1 MKNPSGRT
9 KQALVGIPTE
19 PVGSIPRSAEL
30 LDALVAHA
38 QGEMTSKALELL
50 FDKAVRDTTKEFEAT
65 GSPVIS
71 DGEQTKSSFATYP
84 LEGLD
89 NLATDGIIISFADG
103 HTRQL
108 PRLTKGPFRY
118 AAYAGSYLA
127 RAKKFATRSVK
138 QAVISASAMSLLYP
152 EEGLP
157 DYPREKFLAD
167 LIQEAVA
174 DIRSCFDNGAY
185 QVQIDFTE
193 GRLAVKLDPS
203 KQLLQ
208 QFIDLNN
215 QVLSHFTEEERQRI
229 GFHTCPGGDHDS
241 THSADVD
248 YGELLP
254 LLLMLNSGNFYVQM
268 ASEEDPEKSLQII
281 ADNLRPNQRIYVGVI
296 DVTNEEV
303 ESAEAV
309 RDRVLLAAK
318 YIPLAQL
325 GTTDDC
331 GFSPFSDDV
340 ATSRATA
347 FAKIT
352 ARIHGTK
359 LAYAQLKE
367 AVCCHE
373 PN

>member
-1 MKNPSGRT
+1 M
-9 KQALVGIPTE
+9 L
-19 PVGSIPRSAEL
+19 
-30 LDALVAHA
+30 AHA
-38 QGEMTSKALELL
+38 QGEMTSKELDIL
-50 FDKAVRDTTKEFEAT
+50 FDKAVSETINEFEAT
-65 GSPVIS
+65 GSPVVS

-84 LEGLD
+84 LDGLD

-127 RAKKFATRSVK
+127 RAREFATRPVK

-157 DYPREKFLAD
+157 DYPREQFLAD
-167 LIQEAVA
+167 LIKEAVA

-203 KQLLQ
+203 RQLLQ

-215 QVLSHFTEEERQRI
+215 QVLSYFTEEERQRI

-254 LLLMLNSGNFYVQM
+254 LLLTLSASNFYVQM
-268 ASEEDPEKSLQII
+268 ASEEDPEKYLQII

-296 DVTNEEV
+296 DVTSEEIESV
-303 ESAEAV
+303 ETV
-309 RDRVLLAAK
+309 RDRVFLAAK

-352 ARIHGTK
+352 ARIQGTQ
-359 LAYAQLKE
+359 LAYAQLK
-367 AVCCHE
+367 
-373 PN
+373 